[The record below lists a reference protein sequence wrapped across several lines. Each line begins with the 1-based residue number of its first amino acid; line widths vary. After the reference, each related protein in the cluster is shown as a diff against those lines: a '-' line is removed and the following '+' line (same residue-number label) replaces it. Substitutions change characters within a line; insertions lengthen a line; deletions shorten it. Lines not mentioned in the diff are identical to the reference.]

1 MGVVDESAEVVEG
14 CEGEGERR
22 LGSRE
27 ERIFGAEG
35 GERTVDYSKSIDY
48 RNIEGGVVAS
58 SRDKKE
64 GGRGKE
70 WKGRTRKD

>member
-1 MGVVDESAEVVEG
+1 MGVVDELAEVVEG
-14 CEGEGERR
+14 CEGAGERR

-27 ERIFGAEG
+27 EKIFGAEG
-35 GERTVDYSKSIDY
+35 GERTVDY